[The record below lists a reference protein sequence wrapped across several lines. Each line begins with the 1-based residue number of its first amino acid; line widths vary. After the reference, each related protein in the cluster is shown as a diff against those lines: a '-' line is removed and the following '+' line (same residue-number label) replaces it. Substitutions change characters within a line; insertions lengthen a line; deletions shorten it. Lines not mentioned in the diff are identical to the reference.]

1 MSTDTDYII
10 TIKGKD
16 AALRKAAADYIE
28 LLLNPW
34 TPQRDNKKTLIR
46 IDVFRN
52 ESNSGGFL
60 TPSSLCKEAAE
71 LFPGTDVSFESK
83 NEYGYTEEGQWNE
96 DGEAP
101 EDVNETLA
109 LKILE
114 RIKSEVKRID
124 NQVDWLTPLVKWAA
138 SNKVPKKALK
148 QIKESLD
155 GAKAAKKELAEKEVS
170 EKRLKIERETK
181 NALALETATRW
192 SFHPVLTAENR
203 KIGTLGDP
211 QIWKWG
217 SARSKGSWSPCESRD
232 VDGCVA
238 EAIRQ
243 KCTSVC
249 IGFPISLESS
259 LGQKFL
265 ETQLYD
271 VIDEESPFVFL
282 QTPGRFRGLGVAI
295 HKYKDTFY
303 ALLTPEDTDQSQ
315 LNLPIK
321 DQLQRSSVLENSGIF
336 QVLDDKTILRNKG
349 PGAFKSEIRSDSLA
363 CNGPHV
369 FLATDNSSREDTP
382 SGRIYCLSQA
392 GGELIWSSDY
402 RFHVCVN
409 LIVLNSSNIIALVG
423 TEGSPFLI
431 CLNAATGVERWRKP
445 LKKDIGP
452 SFRLAGSGDTV
463 FLLSYSKTP
472 VRVGESGSTS
482 ETYETQ
488 PARLFWIKVSTGEIL
503 LEKPLP
509 KEDWAE
515 PELALDGKRIY
526 VTGKTW
532 ITAFTHE
539 GAEAWKVYLP
549 KADRC
554 RVVLTEIGTALI
566 SRGDEGIACINCETG
581 ATVWSAQDFK
591 VWGALVGC
599 NNIAFI
605 SGDNC
610 CAARSIA
617 DGSLLWQKCLNNES
631 SGFFETPILVNE
643 KVFVVDTRK
652 ENNIKWFDVTSG
664 TELGGIFFNA
674 KSEIIPTQNG
684 AWVALEN
691 VWLGSTGAGTQVVC
705 LNSGVGSPKGPWPTN
720 HQGEGCASFLPSS
733 LN

>member
-28 LLLNPW
+28 LLLTPW

-52 ESNSGGFL
+52 ESNARGL
-60 TPSSLCKEAAE
+60 LAPSSLCEDAAK
-71 LFPGTDVSFESK
+71 LFPSTDVSFESK
-83 NEYGYTEEGQWNE
+83 NEYGNTEEGQWNE
-96 DGEAP
+96 GGEAP
-101 EDVNETLA
+101 KDVNETLA
-109 LKILE
+109 LKTLE
-114 RIKSEVKRID
+114 RIKSEVKQID
-124 NQVDWLTPLVKWAA
+124 NQVDWLTPLAKWAA
-138 SNKVPKKALK
+138 SNKVPRKVSK

-181 NALALETATRW
+181 NALALEAATRW
-192 SFHPVLTAENR
+192 SFHPVLTTENR

-211 QIWKWG
+211 QIWKWKFT
-217 SARSKGSWSPCESRD
+217 RSKGSWAPCESTD
-232 VDGCVA
+232 VDECID

-259 LGQKFL
+259 EGQKFL

-303 ALLTPEDTDQSQ
+303 ALLSPEDTDQSQ

-349 PGAFKSEIRSDSLA
+349 PGAFKSEIRSDCLA

-409 LIVLNSSNIIALVG
+409 RIVLNSSKIIALVG

-472 VRVGESGSTS
+472 VRVGEPGSTS

-509 KEDWAE
+509 KEDWPE

-526 VTGKTW
+526 VAGKTW
-532 ITAFTHE
+532 VTALTHD
-539 GAEAWKVYLP
+539 GTEAWKVYLS

-554 RVVLTEIGTALI
+554 QVVLTGTGKALI
-566 SRGDEGIACINCETG
+566 SRGDEGITCINCETG
-581 ATVWSAQDFK
+581 ATVWNSQDRK
-591 VWGALVGC
+591 VWGALVGD
-599 NNIAFI
+599 NNTAFLT
-605 SGDNC
+605 GDNC
-610 CAARSIA
+610 CMARNA
-617 DGSLLWQKCLNNES
+617 NDGSLLWQKCLNS
-631 SGFFETPILVNE
+631 DPSRFCETPILVNE
-643 KVFVVDTRK
+643 KVFVIDTHK
-652 ENNIKWFDVTSG
+652 DDILKWLDVTSG
-664 TELGGIFFNA
+664 TEMGEVRFDTKDDIVP
-674 KSEIIPTQNG
+674 SQNG
-684 AWVALEN
+684 AWVAVEKI
-691 VWLGSTGAGTQVVC
+691 WLGSTGAGTQVVC
-705 LNSGVGSPKGPWPTN
+705 LNSGVGPPKGPWPTN
-720 HQGEGCASFLPSS
+720 RQGEGCASFLPSN